1 MAAFDFPNSPS
12 VGNTYTANGVTF
24 QWNGSV
30 WTRYSASTGAQGS
43 TGPTG
48 AQGAVG
54 STGAQGATGSTGP
67 TGAQGATG
75 STGAQGAQGATG
87 SAGSSTTINS
97 NTNNYV
103 VTATGTANTLQGE
116 ANFTW
121 DGNKIHAT
129 ATGEI
134 ARFQSTNSVSTIRL
148 YSTASSHTEIGHTED
163 TYIAVGSAER
173 LRIKGSNGYVGVSTD
188 TPGRMMH
195 VFSRNTGHPLIL
207 ERGDN
212 SNTQIEVRSGGAIR
226 GLWGASSTA
235 NFMVYD
241 NDASDIQFVVNQ
253 TGLVGV
259 GQATPTHM
267 LHVDS
272 SNASDSTATAFFK
285 GRIIR
290 FDGAASAHS
299 PRLNFSLDG
308 TDKAQILLHRT
319 NIGLD
324 IATLAAEPIKF
335 KINSVESLRIDSSG
349 NLLVNSDATGGTTF
363 YSSSYSGSL
372 QVHDASLVLSK
383 VGTGTRNWRFV
394 NNNIAAGNFGIQ
406 CSTSD
411 NGGTSYSN
419 VVEFNKN
426 GNVCVGNGNPT
437 TARLE
442 VRDNSSNNYG
452 TTIRLS
458 QGYNS
463 VFSEIA
469 TNFGGSMTLNAGQ
482 GTTSAI
488 MHFQVNDS
496 EKMRLTNN
504 NRFYFMTTSQGPH
517 GGKFNIDGTDENLNT
532 LNVKGNSVNYVVI
545 SSSSRN
551 GGHHIYFSNRQS
563 GSNVNTG
570 TIQDNNSNVSY
581 NTSSDYRIKEN
592 IVSISDG
599 ITRLKQLNPVRHTF
613 KNNSTAGTVDG
624 WIAHE
629 LDTVCPYAVNG
640 EKDAVNEDGTPDLQG
655 VDYGRITPLIVAALK
670 EAVAKIETLESKVAA
685 LEGT

>member
-335 KINSVESLRIDSSG
+335 KINSVETLRIDSSG

>member
-188 TPGRMMH
+188 SPGRMMH

>member
-75 STGAQGAQGATG
+75 PTGAQGAQGHQGT
-87 SAGSSTTINS
+87 AGSSTTINS

-148 YSTASSHTEIGHTED
+148 YSTASNHSEIGHTGD
-163 TYIAVGSAER
+163 LYLAVNGER
-173 LRIKGSNGYVGVSTD
+173 LRIQGSTGYVGVSTD

-335 KINSVESLRIDSSG
+335 KINSVEKLRIDSSG

-363 YSSSYSGSL
+363 HSSSYSGSL

-442 VRDNSSNNYG
+442 VRDSSANNYG
-452 TTIRLS
+452 TSIRLS

-463 VFSEIA
+463 AFSEIA
-469 TNFGGSMTLNAGQ
+469 SNFGGSMTLNAGQ
-482 GTTSAI
+482 GGGTPI

-496 EKMRLTNN
+496 EKMRLDNN

-592 IVSISDG
+592 VVSISDG